1 MTSSYSGDDMPSID
15 LLVGDVPASSPL
27 QRLRAARVSHPAPLY
42 AYLEMALWALILV
55 SIVDHLHDPTGTTG
69 SIVWV
74 FTIGFHEVGHLICN
88 PFGTLLMFL
97 GGTIWQVLVWVLVGA
112 WEWFGRRRVTSPL
125 LLWALAG
132 HSLLNA
138 AVYIGDAQ
146 ARSLPLLFGMNSS
159 HHDWWNILSLTNLL
173 DYDWLFALL
182 TRILGVGII
191 VACALAGSYMAWVRP
206 RTGVGKL
213 SR

>member
-1 MTSSYSGDDMPSID
+1 VSYYPGDEMPSVEM
-15 LLVGDVPASSPL
+15 LVGDETAATPL
-27 QRLRAARVSHPAPLY
+27 ERLRTAIQAHPAPIY
-42 AYLEMALWALILV
+42 GILETALWAFVLLT
-55 SIVDHLHDPTGTTG
+55 IVDHLHDPNGTTG
-69 SIVWV
+69 GLVWV
-74 FTIGFHEVGHLICN
+74 MTIGFHEIGHLICN

-112 WEWFGRRRVTSPL
+112 WEYFGRHRITSPL

-146 ARSLPLLFGMNSS
+146 ARSLPLLFGMSSS
-159 HHDWWNILSLTNLL
+159 HHDWWNIFSMTGLL

-191 VACALAGSYMAWVRP
+191 VSCALAGAYLAWMRP
-206 RTGVGKL
+206 RTGLGK
-213 SR
+213 RR